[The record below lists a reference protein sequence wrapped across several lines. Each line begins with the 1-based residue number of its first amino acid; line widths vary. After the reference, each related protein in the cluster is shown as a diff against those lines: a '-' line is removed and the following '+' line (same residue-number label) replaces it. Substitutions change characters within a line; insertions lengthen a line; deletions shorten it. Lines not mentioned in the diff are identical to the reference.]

1 MIIPCD
7 VLRECANLPEF
18 APASDLIQRR
28 VIHAAN
34 DADRL
39 QLERIFDFATSPQ
52 ALCLPA
58 VARWRAFMT
67 TMFNKHY
74 EVWNYLR
81 QIELQNS
88 NPGHESYV
96 STSPFSI
103 LPVVGY
109 LYHLNSWGVA
119 GDVIECGCFKG
130 VSAAYLSW
138 ACKMLNR
145 KLYAADSFQGLPS
158 SIAQSENYYKTG
170 DYAGSLD
177 EVKRTV
183 ATFGC
188 PDVVEYVPGFFENTL
203 AFVQARHL
211 ALIWADVDL
220 ESSMN
225 SVLRALY
232 PRLDR
237 EGVLLS
243 DEVPAAAFDGHRIKT
258 DATSVP
264 GAIRSFA
271 ESQKLEHAGANM
283 NLGVSYIYFNAPGS
297 PLLDYK
303 KLTKLLLHSGN

>member
-7 VLRECANLPEF
+7 VLRECATLPEF
-18 APASDLIQRR
+18 AAASELIRRR
-28 VIHAAN
+28 VIHAA
-34 DADRL
+34 DGPDRECL
-39 QLERIFDFATSPQ
+39 DRVFEFAVSP
-52 ALCLPA
+52 AGLRLSSI
-58 VARWRAFMT
+58 ARWRAFMT
-67 TMFNKHY
+67 TMFCKHY
-74 EVWNYLR
+74 QSWDYLR
-81 QIELQNS
+81 QMQVQNS
-88 NPGHESYV
+88 NPGNESFV

-109 LYHLNSWGVA
+109 LYHLDSWGVA

-130 VSAAYLSW
+130 MSAAYLSW
-138 ACKMLNR
+138 ACKLLGR
-145 KLYAADSFQGLPS
+145 KLYAADSFQGLPAA
-158 SIAQSENYYKTG
+158 IAQGEGYFKPG
-170 DYAGSLD
+170 DYAGTLD

-188 PDVVEYVPGFFENTL
+188 ADVVEYVPGFFENTL
-203 AFVQARHL
+203 AFLDSRRL

-220 ESSMN
+220 ASSMS
-225 SVLRALY
+225 SVLKALY

-243 DEVPAAAFDGHRIKT
+243 DEVPAAAFEGHRIKS

-271 ESQKLEHAGANM
+271 ESRRMDHAGANM
-283 NLGVSYIYFNAPGS
+283 HLGVACIYFNTPGQ

-303 KLTKLLLHSGN
+303 KLTRLLLQSKD

>member
-7 VLRECANLPEF
+7 VLRECATLPEF
-18 APASDLIQRR
+18 SGASDLVRRR
-28 VIHAAN
+28 VIHAA
-34 DADRL
+34 DGADRECL
-39 QLERIFDFATSPQ
+39 DRVFEFAVSP
-52 ALCLPA
+52 AGLRLSSI
-58 VARWRAFMT
+58 ARWRAFMT
-67 TMFNKHY
+67 TMFCKHY
-74 EVWNYLR
+74 QSWDYLR
-81 QIELQNS
+81 QMEVQNS
-88 NPGHESYV
+88 NPGNESFV

-109 LYHLNSWGVA
+109 LYHLDSWGVA

-130 VSAAYLSW
+130 MSAAYLSW
-138 ACKMLNR
+138 ACKMLGR
-145 KLYAADSFQGLPS
+145 KLYAADSFQGLPAAIS
-158 SIAQSENYYKTG
+158 QGEGYYKPG

-188 PDVVEYVPGFFENTL
+188 ADVVEYVPGFFENTL
-203 AFVQARHL
+203 AFLAARRF

-220 ESSMN
+220 ASSMN
-225 SVLRALY
+225 SVLKALY

-243 DEVPAAAFDGHRIKT
+243 DEVPAAAFDGHRIKP
-258 DATSVP
+258 DAASVP

-271 ESQKLEHAGANM
+271 ESRRMEHAGANM
-283 NLGVSYIYFNAPGS
+283 HLGVSCIYFNTPGQ

-303 KLTKLLLHSGN
+303 KLTQLLLNSQS